1 MQIIFLL
8 SEQLLT
14 SGNSLKACV
23 ISTIYEEMTKFKEP
37 EVQGLETIDWLEFKQ
52 FDLHLDMGKNKSIL

>member
-37 EVQGLETIDWLEFKQ
+37 EVQGLETID
-52 FDLHLDMGKNKSIL
+52 